1 MPWYV
6 VLNSVG
12 LVLAVYGSAL
22 EREARTNARRIATE
36 AGFPVTLGYAWFE
49 HRPRVG
55 SPMPTSMRG
64 ESIPS
69 AWEIVRPE

>member
-12 LVLAVYGSAL
+12 VVLAVYGAAL
-22 EREARTNARRIATE
+22 EREARSNAGRIATE
-36 AGFPVTLGYAWFE
+36 AGFPVTLGYAWYE

-55 SPMPTSMRG
+55 HPVPAAMRG
-64 ESIPS
+64 ESVPS
-69 AWEIVRPE
+69 AWEIVRPG